1 MNENIKTMKLYN
13 QPERIFNEIG
23 IGGLKK
29 GSPLKIEDVSKLDQY
44 HYLGTESV
52 DEAIRLLKIDADS
65 RVFDI
70 GSGIGGP
77 ARYIAEKTRS
87 FVTALELQPDLNQTA
102 ELLTK
107 QCRLSELVEHLCGN
121 ILEFSGRANQYDVL
135 VSWLAFLHIPDRS
148 TLLKK
153 SNSLLKPEGK
163 IFVED
168 FYRRSE
174 FTEKELKILSNDV
187 YCNYLPTLDEYKE
200 QLTENGFGKIEF
212 VDMTTNWKEF
222 VNDRFKKFIE
232 NRERQIAVNGI
243 EVVEGLEDFY
253 SKVVKLFDGGNL
265 GGVRI
270 VAKKE

>member
-1 MNENIKTMKLYN
+1 MKLYN

-29 GSPLKIEDVSKLDQY
+29 ESSLKIEDVSKLDQY

-52 DEAIRLLKIDADS
+52 DEAIRLLKIDANS
-65 RVFDI
+65 RVFDL

-77 ARYIAEKTRS
+77 ARYIAKKTGS

-107 QCRLSELVEHLCGN
+107 QCGLSELVEHLCGN
-121 ILEFSGRANQYDVL
+121 ILEFSGRVNQYDVL
-135 VSWLAFLHIPDRS
+135 VSWLAFLHIPNRS

-153 SNSLLKPEGK
+153 SNSLLKSNGQM
-163 IFVED
+163 FVED
-168 FYRRSE
+168 FYKRSE
-174 FTEKELKILSNDV
+174 FTEKELDILSNDV

-200 QLTENGFGKIEF
+200 QLSENGFGKIEL

-232 NRERQIAVNGI
+232 NRERQITVNGI

-253 SKVVKLFDGGNL
+253 SKMVKLFDGGNL

-270 VAKKE
+270 VAQKNNY